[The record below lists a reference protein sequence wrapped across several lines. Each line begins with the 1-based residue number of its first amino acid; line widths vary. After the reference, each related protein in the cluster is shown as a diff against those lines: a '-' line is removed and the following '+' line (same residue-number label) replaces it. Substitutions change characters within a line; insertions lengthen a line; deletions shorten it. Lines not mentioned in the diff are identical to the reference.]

1 MKDNNKWLKWIIGL
15 AVVAFLFANPIT
27 RRIILFLL
35 PLGRGV
41 DDFIELLAILT
52 LIGVALARGWIRF
65 NPVKFVRK
73 LNQKTSV
80 RVKQAF
86 LTAVLAVSLFL
97 IPYTGNQIWDLLL
110 FGKSISDP
118 TFFVILGVDIVVL
131 ILGWN
136 ILSWRYKK

>member
-52 LIGVALARGWIRF
+52 LIGVALARGWIQF